1 MTTITKAQANKLLQV
16 ALFTAAN
23 RNRSFVN
30 VLTEQ
35 SEAPKQVASDKQ
47 GVNQTSY
54 TAPVVRVTDLTKTKG
69 DTVDMQV
76 IHKLSKRPTMGD
88 QKLEGRGENL
98 QFADFALSIDQG
110 RHIVDA
116 GGRMSQQRFKH
127 DLRSAARRLL
137 GTYFNDLQDQC
148 AVVHLAGARGDF
160 MADDII
166 LPLAGHSEFE
176 RIMVNEVLPPTYDRH
191 FFAGGCDEL

>member
-1 MTTITKAQANKLLQV
+1 
-16 ALFTAAN
+16 
-23 RNRSFVN
+23 
-30 VLTEQ
+30 
-35 SEAPKQVASDKQ
+35 
-47 GVNQTSY
+47 
-54 TAPVVRVTDLTKTKG
+54 
-69 DTVDMQV
+69 MQV

-116 GGRMSQQRFKH
+116 GGKMSQQRFKH

-148 AVVHLAGARGDF
+148 AVVHLAGTRGDF

-166 LPLAGHSEFE
+166 LPPADHPEFA
-176 RIMVNEVLPPTYDRH
+176 RIMVNEVMPPTYDRH
-191 FFAGGCDEL
+191 FSPVMRPPLNCWMRRIYSAWRQWTISLSTWTKWRTRCSRSGCRAMS